1 MIQKVSVTLCKKYR
15 EKGNTGMLWQTILIT
30 FILLT
35 LVLVELA
42 LDGEGLPLCQCKIL
56 VKID

>member
-1 MIQKVSVTLCKKYR
+1 
-15 EKGNTGMLWQTILIT
+15 MLWQTILIP

-42 LDGEGLPLCQCKIL
+42 LDGEGLGKKTKFL
-56 VKID
+56 